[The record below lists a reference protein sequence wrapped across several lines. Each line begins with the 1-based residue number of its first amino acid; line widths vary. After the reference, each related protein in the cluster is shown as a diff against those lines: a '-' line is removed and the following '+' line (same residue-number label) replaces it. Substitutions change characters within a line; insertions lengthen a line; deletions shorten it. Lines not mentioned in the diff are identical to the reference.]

1 MTYRI
6 IAVDDQ
12 PDNLLILEDYL
23 GREYAVTTFGRGQQ
37 LVDYFTTGGQADLI
51 LLDVVMPMPD
61 GYTLC
66 RWLKAGPLT
75 RDIPV
80 MFLTSLEGATDEAF
94 ALSLGAEDFIH
105 KPLSQAVVLGRV
117 RNHLLLAQARK
128 SLQDQNR
135 TLERMVAER
144 TRKIQEQSD
153 ELARRSSQ
161 IIAAQSATISAF
173 CSLVEARDNET
184 GNHIL
189 RTQHYMLALCEVMRV
204 SPNHALELSDENI
217 TQIFKSAPLHDIGKV
232 AIPDHILLKPGKLD
246 PAEWQIMKRHAEFGA
261 AAIAAAQ
268 GEIGDTNTSFLEYAR
283 VIALTHH
290 ERWDGSGYP
299 RGLSGNDI
307 PLAGRM
313 MAVADVYDA
322 LISRRIYKPALN
334 HDEAIAIMI
343 RERGKHFDPE
353 IIDRML
359 TISGRFADIARRFS
373 DAGLD
378 GESEG
383 KLEGDSA

>member
-1 MTYRI
+1 MSYRV

-23 GREYAVTTFGRGQQ
+23 GREYAVMTFARGQQ
-37 LVDYFTTGGQADLI
+37 LVDYFTAGGEADLI

-66 RWLKAGPLT
+66 RWLKSGPLT

-80 MFLTSLEGATDEAF
+80 IFLTSLESSTDEAF

-105 KPLSQAVVLGRV
+105 KPLSQAVVLARV

-135 TLERMVAER
+135 TLERLVAER
-144 TRKIQEQSD
+144 TRKIQEQAD
-153 ELARRSSQ
+153 ELARRSGQ

-189 RTQHYMLALCEVMRV
+189 RTQHYMLALCEVMRL

-232 AIPDHILLKPGKLD
+232 AIPDQILLKPGKLD
-246 PAEWQIMKRHAEFGA
+246 PAEWEVMKKHSEYGA
-261 AAIAAAQ
+261 KAIAAAQ
-268 GEIGDTNTSFLEYAR
+268 GEIGDANTSFLEYAR
-283 VIALTHH
+283 LIALTHH

-299 RGLSGNDI
+299 RGLAGDAI

-322 LISRRIYKPALN
+322 LISRRVYKPALS
-334 HDEAIAIMI
+334 HDEAIAII
-343 RERGKHFDPE
+343 VRERGKHFDPE
-353 IIDRML
+353 IIDGLL
-359 TISGRFADIARRFS
+359 TIAPRFAEIALRFADSI
-373 DAGLD
+373 G
-378 GESEG
+378 
-383 KLEGDSA
+383 EGDEEEC

>member
-1 MTYRI
+1 MSYRV

-23 GREYAVTTFGRGQQ
+23 GREFAVTTLAHGQQ
-37 LVDYFTTGGQADLI
+37 LIDFFAAGSLADLI

-66 RWLKAGPLT
+66 RWLKTGPLT

-80 MFLTSLEGATDEAF
+80 MFLTSLESSTDEAF

-105 KPLSQAVVLGRV
+105 KPLSQAVVLARV

-135 TLERMVAER
+135 TLERLVAER
-144 TRKIQEQSD
+144 TRKIQEQAD
-153 ELARRSSQ
+153 ELARRSGQ

-189 RTQHYMLALCEVMRV
+189 RTQHYMLALCEVMRL

-246 PAEWQIMKRHAEFGA
+246 PAEWEIMKKHAEYGA
-261 AAIAAAQ
+261 KAIAAAQ
-268 GEIGDTNTSFLEYAR
+268 GEIGDANTSFLEYAR
-283 VIALTHH
+283 LIALTHH

-299 RGLSGNDI
+299 RGLAGDAI

-322 LISRRIYKPALN
+322 LISRRVYKPALS
-334 HDEAIAIMI
+334 HEAAIAII
-343 RERGKHFDPE
+343 VRERGKHFDPE
-353 IIDRML
+353 VIDRLM
-359 TISGRFADIARRFS
+359 TIAPRFAEIALRFADSI
-373 DAGLD
+373 
-378 GESEG
+378 GEGER
-383 KLEGDSA
+383 

>member
-37 LVDYFTTGGQADLI
+37 LIDYFTAGGEADLI

-66 RWLKAGPLT
+66 RWLKGGPLT

-80 MFLTSLEGATDEAF
+80 MFLTSLESSTDEAF

-189 RTQHYMLALCEVMRV
+189 RTQHYMLALCEVMRL
-204 SPNHALELSDENI
+204 SPHHALELSDENI

-246 PAEWQIMKRHAEFGA
+246 PAEWEIMKRHAEFGA

-268 GEIGDTNTSFLEYAR
+268 GEIGNADTSFLEYAR
-283 VIALTHH
+283 LIALTHH

-299 RGLSGNDI
+299 RALAGGDI

-322 LISRRIYKPALN
+322 LISRRIYKPPYS
-334 HDEAIAIMI
+334 HDEAIAMI
-343 RERGKHFDPE
+343 VEERGKHFDPE

-359 TISGRFADIARRFS
+359 TISGRFADIARRFA
-373 DAGLD
+373 DAGSD
-378 GESEG
+378 DKFEE
-383 KLEGDSA
+383 KSA

>member
-1 MTYRI
+1 MTYRV

-23 GREYAVTTFGRGQQ
+23 GRDYAVTTFSRGQQ
-37 LVDYFTTGGQADLI
+37 LIDHFKSGGQADLI
-51 LLDVVMPMPD
+51 LLDIVMPMPD

-66 RWLKAGPLT
+66 HWLKAGPLT

-80 MFLTSLEGATDEAF
+80 MFLTSLESSTDEAF
-94 ALSLGAEDFIH
+94 ALSIGAEDFIH
-105 KPLSQAVVLGRV
+105 KPLSQAVVLARV
-117 RNHLLLAQARK
+117 RNHLLLSQARR

-135 TLERMVAER
+135 TLERLVDER

-153 ELARRSSQ
+153 ELARRSGQ

-189 RTQHYMLALCEVMRV
+189 RTQHYMLALCEIMRN
-204 SPNHALELSDENI
+204 SPHHALELCDENI

-246 PAEWQIMKRHAEFGA
+246 PAEWEIMKKHAEYGA

-268 GEIGDTNTSFLEYAR
+268 GEIGNANTSFLEYAR

-299 RGLSGNDI
+299 HGLSGNDI
-307 PLAGRM
+307 PIAGRM

-322 LISRRIYKPALN
+322 LISRRIYKPALS
-334 HDEAIAIMI
+334 HDEAIAII
-343 RERGKHFDPE
+343 VRERGSHFDPE

-359 TISGRFADIARRFS
+359 TISGRFADIAARFA
-373 DAGLD
+373 DAAT
-378 GESEG
+378 GEG
-383 KLEGDSA
+383 SA